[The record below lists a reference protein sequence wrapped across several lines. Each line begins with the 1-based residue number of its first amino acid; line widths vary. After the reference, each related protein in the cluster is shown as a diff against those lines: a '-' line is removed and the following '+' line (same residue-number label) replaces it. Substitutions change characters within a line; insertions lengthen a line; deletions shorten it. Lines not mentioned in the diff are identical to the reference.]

1 MADLLE
7 MFLDGLFCL
16 HDRAEDRAGQS
27 SLARALMYMLRV
39 LLWLI
44 FAWVWIAGCALGGAV
59 LKVVCAVLLAAQ
71 AALTVAFCAR
81 RKR

>member
-7 MFLDGLFCL
+7 MLLDGLFCL

-27 SLARALMYMLRV
+27 RLARALMYMLRV
-39 LLWLI
+39 LLWLT

-71 AALTVAFCAR
+71 AALTAAFCAR

>member
-1 MADLLE
+1 
-7 MFLDGLFCL
+7 
-16 HDRAEDRAGQS
+16 
-27 SLARALMYMLRV
+27 MYMLRV
-39 LLWLI
+39 LLWLT
-44 FAWVWIAGCALGGAV
+44 FAGVWIAGCAAGGTA